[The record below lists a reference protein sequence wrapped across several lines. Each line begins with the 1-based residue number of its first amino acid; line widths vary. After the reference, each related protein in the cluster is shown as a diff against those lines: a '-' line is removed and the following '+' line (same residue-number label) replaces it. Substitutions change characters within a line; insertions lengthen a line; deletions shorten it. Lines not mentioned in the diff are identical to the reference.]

1 MSAFDFFAPRASHSC
16 KFTTPGDTH
25 TGTIIE
31 VGDARQATEFGSNE
45 PAFWDREKT
54 RPKMQVAVTLDTA
67 ERDPQD
73 ASDTGKRTLWVVE
86 DGRSGSILSAIR
98 QAVHQAGAGTIDIG
112 GQLTVAFSG
121 FGPNSKNPANPRKVY
136 SASYVPPAPAGGMF
150 TSQEPAQ
157 PAAAPA
163 APVAPAPVAQPAPA
177 APAPVAQPA
186 AAPAAPVA
194 PAPVAQPAP
203 AAPAPVAQPAAPA
216 TPAPVPAVP
225 EAVRN
230 AVSALIATGQSD
242 EQIAAT
248 LAGTGLPVTAETVAA
263 VRGA

>member
-1 MSAFDFFAPRASHSC
+1 MSAFDFFAPRASHSW

-25 TGTIIE
+25 TGTITE
-31 VGDARQATEFGSNE
+31 VSDARQATEYGSNE
-45 PAFWDREKT
+45 LAYWDKERT

-73 ASDTGKRTLWVVE
+73 ANDTGKRTLWVVE

-121 FGPNSKNPANPRKVY
+121 FDPNSKNPANPRKIY

-150 TSQEPAQ
+150 TNQAPAQ

-163 APVAPAPVAQPAPA
+163 PAAPAPAPA
-177 APAPVAQPA
+177 APAQ
-186 AAPAAPVA
+186 PVA
-194 PAPVAQPAP
+194 PAPAQP
-203 AAPAPVAQPAAPA
+203 VAAPA

-225 EAVRN
+225 DAIRQAVT
-230 AVSALIATGQSD
+230 ALIGTGQSD

-248 LAGTGLPVTAETVAA
+248 LAGTGLPVTAETVATIRA
-263 VRGA
+263 TAA

>member
-1 MSAFDFFAPRASHSC
+1 MSAFDFFAPRASHSW

-25 TGTIIE
+25 TGTITE
-31 VGDARQATEFGSNE
+31 VSDARQATEYGSNE
-45 PAFWDREKT
+45 LAYWDKERT
-54 RPKMQVAVTLDTA
+54 RPKMQVAVTLDTT

-73 ASDTGKRTLWVVE
+73 ANDTGKRTLWVVE

-121 FGPNSKNPANPRKVY
+121 FDPNSKNPANPRKVY
-136 SASYVPPAPAGGMF
+136 TASYVPPAPAGGMF
-150 TSQEPAQ
+150 TNQAPAQ

-163 APVAPAPVAQPAPA
+163 PAAPAPAPA
-177 APAPVAQPA
+177 APAQ
-186 AAPAAPVA
+186 PVA
-194 PAPVAQPAP
+194 PAPAAQA
-203 AAPAPVAQPAAPA
+203 VAAPA

-225 EAVRN
+225 DAVRQ
-230 AVSALIATGQSD
+230 AVTALIATGQAD

-248 LAGTGLPVTAETVAA
+248 LAGTGLPVTTETVATIRA
-263 VRGA
+263 TAA

>member
-1 MSAFDFFAPRASHSC
+1 MSAFDFFAPRASHSW
-16 KFTTPGDTH
+16 KFTNPGDTH
-25 TGTIIE
+25 TGTITE
-31 VGDARQATEFGSNE
+31 VSDARQATEFGSNE

-73 ASDTGKRTLWVVE
+73 ANDTGKRTLWVVE

-121 FGPNSKNPANPRKVY
+121 FDPNSKNPANPRKVY
-136 SASYVPPAPAGGMF
+136 TAAYQAPAPAGGMF
-150 TSQEPAQ
+150 TNQAPAQ

-163 APVAPAPVAQPAPA
+163 PAAPAPAPA
-177 APAPVAQPA
+177 APAQ
-186 AAPAAPVA
+186 PVA
-194 PAPVAQPAP
+194 PAPAAQPVP
-203 AAPAPVAQPAAPA
+203 APA

-225 EAVRN
+225 DAVRQ
-230 AVSALIATGQSD
+230 AVTALIATGQSD

-248 LAGTGLPVTAETVAA
+248 LAGTGLPVTAETVATIRA
-263 VRGA
+263 AA

>member
-1 MSAFDFFAPRASHSC
+1 MSAFDFFAPRASHSW
-16 KFTTPGDTH
+16 KFTNPGDTH
-25 TGTIIE
+25 TGTITE
-31 VGDARQATEFGSNE
+31 VSDARQATEYGSNE
-45 PAFWDREKT
+45 LAYWDKERT

-73 ASDTGKRTLWVVE
+73 SNDTGKRTLWVVE

-121 FGPNSKNPANPRKVY
+121 FDPNSKNPANPRKIY

-150 TSQEPAQ
+150 TSQAPAQ
-157 PAAAPA
+157 
-163 APVAPAPVAQPAPA
+163 PVAQPAPA
-177 APAPVAQPA
+177 PATPAAPAPAPVAQPA
-186 AAPAAPVA
+186 A
-194 PAPVAQPAP
+194 PAP
-203 AAPAPVAQPAAPA
+203 AAQPVAAPA

-225 EAVRN
+225 DAVRQ
-230 AVSALIATGQSD
+230 AVTALIGTGQAD

-248 LAGTGLPVTAETVAA
+248 LAGTGLPVTAETVATIRA
-263 VRGA
+263 TAA

>member
-1 MSAFDFFAPRASHSC
+1 MSAFDFFAPRASHSW

-25 TGTIIE
+25 TGTITE
-31 VGDARQATEFGSNE
+31 VSAARQATEYGSNE
-45 PAFWDREKT
+45 LAYWDKERT
-54 RPKMQVAVTLDTA
+54 RPKMQVAVTLDTN

-73 ASDTGKRTLWVVE
+73 ANDTGKRTLWVVE

-121 FGPNSKNPANPRKVY
+121 FDPNSKNPANPRKVY
-136 SASYVPPAPAGGMF
+136 TASYVPPAPAGGMF
-150 TSQEPAQ
+150 TNQEPAQ
-157 PAAAPA
+157 PVAQPAAPA
-163 APVAPAPVAQPAPA
+163 PAAPVAQPAPA
-177 APAPVAQPA
+177 APA
-186 AAPAAPVA
+186 APVA
-194 PAPVAQPAP
+194 PAQP
-203 AAPAPVAQPAAPA
+203 AAPVAAPA

-230 AVSALIATGQSD
+230 AVSALIATGQTD

-263 VRGA
+263 VRNA

>member
-1 MSAFDFFAPRASHSC
+1 MSAFDFFAPRASHSW
-16 KFTTPGDTH
+16 KFTNPGDTH
-25 TGTIIE
+25 TGTITE
-31 VGDARQATEFGSNE
+31 VSDARQASEFGSNE
-45 PAFWDREKT
+45 PAYWDREKT

-112 GQLTVAFSG
+112 GQLTVTFSG
-121 FGPNSKNPANPRKVY
+121 FDPNSKNPANPRKIY

-150 TSQEPAQ
+150 TNQAPAQ

-163 APVAPAPVAQPAPA
+163 QPVAAPVPAAPAPAPAAPA
-177 APAPVAQPA
+177 APAPVAQP
-186 AAPAAPVA
+186 V
-194 PAPVAQPAP
+194 
-203 AAPAPVAQPAAPA
+203 AAPA

-225 EAVRN
+225 DAIRQAVT
-230 AVSALIATGQSD
+230 ALIGTGQD
-242 EQIAAT
+242 DATIAAT
-248 LAGTGLPVTAETVAA
+248 LAGTGLPVTTETVAA
-263 VRGA
+263 IRATAA

>member
-1 MSAFDFFAPRASHSC
+1 MSAFDFFAPRASHSW
-16 KFTTPGDTH
+16 KFTNLGDTH
-25 TGTIIE
+25 TGTITE
-31 VGDARQATEFGSNE
+31 VGDARQATEYGSNE
-45 PAFWDREKT
+45 LAYWDKERT

-73 ASDTGKRTLWVVE
+73 ANDTGKRTLWVVE

-121 FGPNSKNPANPRKVY
+121 FDPNSKNPANPRKIY

-150 TSQEPAQ
+150 TNQEPAQ
-157 PAAAPA
+157 PVAAPA
-163 APVAPAPVAQPAPA
+163 TPAPAPAQPVAPAPVAQPAPA
-177 APAPVAQPA
+177 AAPAQP
-186 AAPAAPVA
+186 V
-194 PAPVAQPAP
+194 
-203 AAPAPVAQPAAPA
+203 AAPA

-225 EAVRN
+225 DAVRQ
-230 AVSALIATGQSD
+230 AVTALIGTGQAD

-248 LAGTGLPVTAETVAA
+248 LAGTGLPVTTETVATIRA
-263 VRGA
+263 AA

>member
-1 MSAFDFFAPRASHSC
+1 MSAFDFFAPRASHSW
-16 KFTTPGDTH
+16 KFTNPGDTH
-25 TGTIIE
+25 TGTITE
-31 VGDARQATEFGSNE
+31 VSDARQATEYGSNE
-45 PAFWDREKT
+45 LAYWDKERT

-73 ASDTGKRTLWVVE
+73 ANDTGKRTLWVVE

-121 FGPNSKNPANPRKVY
+121 FDPNSKNPANPRKIY

-150 TSQEPAQ
+150 TNQAPAQ

-163 APVAPAPVAQPAPA
+163 PAAPAAPAQPVAPAPA
-177 APAPVAQPA
+177 A
-186 AAPAAPVA
+186 
-194 PAPVAQPAP
+194 
-203 AAPAPVAQPAAPA
+203 PAAPA

-225 EAVRN
+225 DAVRQ
-230 AVSALIATGQSD
+230 AVTALIATGQAD

-248 LAGTGLPVTAETVAA
+248 LAGTGLPVTTETVATIRA
-263 VRGA
+263 TAA